1 MTGAFTLNHSQY
13 TLDMLVPGQCGT
25 VLTMDG
31 RIARRLND
39 LGLLPGTRVRCVLKS
54 PLGDPTA
61 YRIRDAVIAIRAADS
76 RQITMGDVL

>member
-1 MTGAFTLNHSQY
+1 MNHSQC

>member
-1 MTGAFTLNHSQY
+1 MNHSQY

>member
-76 RQITMGDVL
+76 RQITMGDIL

>member
-1 MTGAFTLNHSQY
+1 MNHSQY

-39 LGLLPGTRVRCVLKS
+39 LGLLPGTRVRCVLNS

-76 RQITMGDVL
+76 RQITMRDVL

>member
-76 RQITMGDVL
+76 RLITMGDVL

>member
-1 MTGAFTLNHSQY
+1 MTGAFTLNHNQY

-31 RIARRLND
+31 RIARRLKD

>member
-1 MTGAFTLNHSQY
+1 MNHSQY

-76 RQITMGDVL
+76 RQITMGDIL